1 MLWVWRL
8 ECGDV
13 DKGVEKW
20 VKSRDLLVGE
30 SVEKLVGKWG
40 VLEGEKGG

>member
-1 MLWVWRL
+1 M
-8 ECGDV
+8 

-20 VKSRDLLVGE
+20 EKSGDLLVGE
-30 SVEKLVGKWG
+30 SVEKLVGKLV